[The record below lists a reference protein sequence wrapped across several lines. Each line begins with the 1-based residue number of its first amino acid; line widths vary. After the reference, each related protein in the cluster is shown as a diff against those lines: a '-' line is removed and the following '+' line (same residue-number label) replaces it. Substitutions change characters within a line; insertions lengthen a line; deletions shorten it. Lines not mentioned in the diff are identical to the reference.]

1 MCSRRQRFPGRA
13 VPAALLSCLLLTPA
27 LLAAQNPSPNH
38 SVEEEATRSGLERY
52 YMLDYDGAIRDLERA
67 SAAAP
72 DDPFAVNHLLAAVLF
87 RELYRAGALDTSLY
101 SNNSFLQRRQFP
113 IDPAARERIRQLTD
127 RALLLSEA
135 RLRSNPKDVD
145 ALYARGVT
153 RSLRATYIGL
163 VEKSW
168 YAALKSAWGARSDHE
183 EVLRLS
189 PGYADAK
196 TVVGI
201 HEYVAAS
208 LPFFVKVMAQ
218 LTGHGGSK
226 EKGLAYLADAGAHGR
241 ESSADARIML
251 AVFLRREQRFPEA
264 LEVARRLSAAY
275 PRNFLFALEEA
286 NILNDAGRGPGA
298 IAAYRK
304 VLAEGRAGNF
314 FDPHLELVT
323 WGLGESLRGQ
333 RQTAA
338 AAEAYESVL
347 TFPRTEPE
355 LRRKA
360 TLAAGEMYDLLQ
372 KRDLALARYNA
383 VIAAQSDSDQADVAR
398 KRLREPYRLP

>member
-1 MCSRRQRFPGRA
+1 MGRFPRSVFGA
-13 VPAALLSCLLLTPA
+13 LLFCLLASFAAAAPDDPSATAAALTK
-27 LLAAQNPSPNH
+27 
-38 SVEEEATRSGLERY
+38 SGFDRY
-52 YMLDYDGAIRDLERA
+52 YMMDYDGAIRDFERA
-67 SAAAP
+67 AEASP
-72 DDPFAVNHLLAAVLF
+72 DDPFAVNHLLSAVLF

-101 SNNSFLQRRQFP
+101 SNNSFLDRRQFP
-113 IDPAARERIRQLTD
+113 IDPAARERIRQLAD
-127 RALLLSEA
+127 RALVLSEA
-135 RLRSNPKDVD
+135 RLSANPKDVD

-168 YAALKSAWGARSDHE
+168 YAALKSAWGARNDHE

-196 TVVGI
+196 AVVGI
-201 HEYVAAS
+201 HEYISAN
-208 LPFFVKVMAQ
+208 LPFFIKVLAQ

-226 EKGLAYLADAGAHGR
+226 EKGLSYLADAGAHGK
-241 ESSADARIML
+241 ETSVDARIML
-251 AVFLRREQRFPEA
+251 AVFLRREQRFLDA
-264 LEVARRLSAAY
+264 LQVARGLSAAY
-275 PRNFLFALEEA
+275 PRNFLLALEEA
-286 NILNDAGRGPGA
+286 NILNDAGRGPEA

-304 VLAEGRAGNF
+304 VLDAGRAGSY
-314 FDPHLELVT
+314 FDPHLELAA

-333 RQTAA
+333 RQIAA
-338 AAEAYESVL
+338 AAEAYDSVL
-347 TFPRTEPE
+347 AFPRTEPE

-372 KRDLALARYNA
+372 KRDLAVQRYNA
-383 VIAAQSDSDQADVAR
+383 VIAAQPDSDQAQTAR

>member
-1 MCSRRQRFPGRA
+1 MGRFPRFVSG
-13 VPAALLSCLLLTPA
+13 ALLFCLVA
-27 LLAAQNPSPNH
+27 SLAAAAPEDPS
-38 SVEEEATRSGLERY
+38 VTAAAFTKSGLAAY
-52 YMLDYDGAIRDLERA
+52 YVMDYDGAIRDFERA
-67 SAAAP
+67 SAATP
-72 DDPFAVNHLLAAVLF
+72 NDPSAVNHLLAAVLF

-101 SNNSFLQRRQFP
+101 SNNSFLDRRQFP

-127 RALLLSEA
+127 RALELSEA
-135 RLRSNPKDVD
+135 RLRANPKDVD

-183 EVLRLS
+183 EVLRLA
-189 PGYADAK
+189 PGYTDAK
-196 TVVGI
+196 TVVGV
-201 HEYVAAS
+201 HEYVSAS
-208 LPFFVKVMAQ
+208 LPFFTKVLAQ

-226 EKGLAYLADAGAHGR
+226 EKGLGYLADAGMHGK
-241 ESSADARIML
+241 ETSVDARVIL
-251 AVFLRREQRFPEA
+251 AVFLRREQRFRDA
-264 LEVARRLSAAY
+264 LELARGVSRSY

-286 NILNDAGRGPGA
+286 NILNDAGRGPEA

-304 VLAEGRAGNF
+304 VLAAGQAGTYF
-314 FDPHLELVT
+314 SPHLELVA

-347 TFPRTEPE
+347 AYPRTEPE

-360 TLAAGEMYDLLQ
+360 MLAAGEMYDLLQ
-372 KRDLALARYNA
+372 KRDLAMARYNA
-383 VIAAQSDSDQADVAR
+383 VIAAQSDSDQADTAR
-398 KRLREPYRLP
+398 KRLKQPYRLP

>member
-1 MCSRRQRFPGRA
+1 MGRFPRSA
-13 VPAALLSCLLLTPA
+13 VGALLFCLLASFAAAAPDDPAALTK
-27 LLAAQNPSPNH
+27 
-38 SVEEEATRSGLERY
+38 SGLDRY
-52 YMLDYDGAIRDLERA
+52 YMMDYDGAIRDFERA
-67 SAAAP
+67 AAARP
-72 DDPFAVNHLLAAVLF
+72 DDPFAVNHLLSAVLF

-101 SNNSFLQRRQFP
+101 SNNSFLDRRQFA

-127 RALLLSEA
+127 RALELSEA

-183 EVLRLS
+183 EVLRLD
-189 PGYADAK
+189 PNYTDAK
-196 TVVGI
+196 NVVGI
-201 HEYVAAS
+201 HEYVSAS
-208 LPFFVKVMAQ
+208 LPFFVKVLAQ

-226 EKGLAYLADAGAHGR
+226 QKGLDYLADAGAHGKETR
-241 ESSADARIML
+241 VDARIML
-251 AVFLRREQRFPEA
+251 AVFLRREQRFLEA
-264 LEVARRLSAAY
+264 LEVTRAVSAAH
-275 PRNFLFALEEA
+275 PRNFLLALEEA
-286 NILNDAGRGPGA
+286 NILKDAGRGVEA

-304 VLAEGRAGNF
+304 VLDAGRAGNYF
-314 FDPHLELVT
+314 EPHLELAA

-333 RQTAA
+333 RQHAA

-347 TFPRTEPE
+347 GYPRTEPE

-360 TLAAGEMYDLLQ
+360 TLAAGEMYDLLG
-372 KRDLALARYNA
+372 KRDLALQRYNA
-383 VIAAQSDSDQADVAR
+383 VIAAQPDSDQAPTAR
-398 KRLREPYRLP
+398 KRLQRPYRLP

>member
-1 MCSRRQRFPGRA
+1 MGRFPRSVVG
-13 VPAALLSCLLLTPA
+13 ALLFCLLA
-27 LLAAQNPSPNH
+27 SFAAAAPDDPS
-38 SVEEEATRSGLERY
+38 AAFTKSGFDRY
-52 YMLDYDGAIRDLERA
+52 YMMDYDGAIRDFERA
-67 SAAAP
+67 VQARP
-72 DDPFAVNHLLAAVLF
+72 NDPFAVNHLLSAVLF

-101 SNNSFLQRRQFP
+101 SNNSFLDRRQFP

-127 RALLLSEA
+127 RALELSEA
-135 RLRSNPKDVD
+135 RLSANPKDVD

-183 EVLRLS
+183 EVLKLS
-189 PGYADAK
+189 PGYTDAK
-196 TVVGI
+196 AVVGI
-201 HEYVAAS
+201 HEYISAS
-208 LPFFVKVMAQ
+208 LPFFIKVLAQ

-226 EKGLAYLADAGAHGR
+226 EKGLSYLADAGAHGK
-241 ESSADARIML
+241 ETSVDARIML
-251 AVFLRREQRFPEA
+251 AVFLRREQRFRDA
-264 LEVARRLSAAY
+264 LQVAGGLSAAH
-275 PRNFLFALEEA
+275 PRNFLLALEEA
-286 NILNDAGRGPGA
+286 NILNDAGHGAEA

-304 VLAEGRAGNF
+304 VLAAGGAGNY
-314 FDPHLELVT
+314 FDPHLELAA

-333 RQTAA
+333 RQSAA

-347 TFPRTEPE
+347 TYSRTEPE

-372 KRDLALARYNA
+372 KRDLAVQRYNA
-383 VIAAQSDSDQADVAR
+383 VIAAQSGSEQAQTAR
-398 KRLREPYRLP
+398 KRLQQPYHLP

>member
-1 MCSRRQRFPGRA
+1 MGRFPRSVFGA
-13 VPAALLSCLLLTPA
+13 TLLCLLASFAAAAPDDPSTSA
-27 LLAAQNPSPNH
+27 AAFTKSGLAA
-38 SVEEEATRSGLERY
+38 Y
-52 YMLDYDGAIRDLERA
+52 YVMDYDGAIRDFERA
-67 SAAAP
+67 SAASP
-72 DDPFAVNHLLAAVLF
+72 NDPSAVNHLLSAVLF

-101 SNNSFLQRRQFP
+101 SNNSFLDRRQFP

-127 RALLLSEA
+127 RALQLSEA

-163 VEKSW
+163 VEKAW

-183 EVLRLS
+183 EVLRLD
-189 PGYADAK
+189 PGYTDAK
-196 TVVGI
+196 TVVGV
-201 HEYVAAS
+201 HEYVSAS
-208 LPFFVKVMAQ
+208 LPFFIKVLAQ

-226 EKGLAYLADAGAHGR
+226 EKGLGYLTDAGMHGK
-241 ESSADARIML
+241 ETSVDARVIL
-251 AVFLRREQRFPEA
+251 AVFLRREQRFQDA
-264 LEVARRLSAAY
+264 LEVARGVSRTY

-286 NILNDAGRGPGA
+286 NILNDAGRGA
-298 IAAYRK
+298 EAVAAYRK
-304 VLAEGRAGNF
+304 VLAAGRDGSYF
-314 FDPHLELVT
+314 EPHLELVA

-347 TFPRTEPE
+347 TYPRTEPE

-360 TLAAGEMYDLLQ
+360 TLAAGEMYDLVG
-372 KRDLALARYNA
+372 KRDLAVARYNA
-383 VIAAQSDSDQADVAR
+383 VIAAQSDSDQAATAR
-398 KRLREPYRLP
+398 KHLQQPYRLP

>member
-1 MCSRRQRFPGRA
+1 MGRLPRSA
-13 VPAALLSCLLLTPA
+13 VGATLFCLFASFAA
-27 LLAAQNPSPNH
+27 AAPDDPS
-38 SVEEEATRSGLERY
+38 ATAAAFTKSGFAAY
-52 YMLDYDGAIRDLERA
+52 YVMDYDGAIRDFERA
-67 SAAAP
+67 SDARP
-72 DDPFAVNHLLAAVLF
+72 DDASAVNHLLAAVLF

-101 SNNSFLQRRQFP
+101 SNNSFLNRRQFP
-113 IDPAARERIRQLTD
+113 IDPAARERIRQLTE
-127 RALLLSEA
+127 RALQLSEA
-135 RLRSNPKDVD
+135 RLRSDPKDVD

-183 EVLRLS
+183 EVLRLA

-196 TVVGI
+196 TVVGT
-201 HEYVAAS
+201 HEYVSAS
-208 LPFFVKVMAQ
+208 LPFFIKVLAQ

-226 EKGLAYLADAGAHGR
+226 EKGLSYLADAGAQGK
-241 ESSADARIML
+241 ETSVDARVL
-251 AVFLRREQRFPEA
+251 LSVFLRREQRFGEA
-264 LEVARRLSAAY
+264 LEVARGVSRSY

-286 NILNDAGRGPGA
+286 NILKDAGRGSEA
-298 IAAYRK
+298 ITAYRK
-304 VLAEGRAGNF
+304 VLAAGQAGTYF
-314 FDPHLELVT
+314 EPHLELAA

-333 RQTAA
+333 HQIAA

-347 TFPRTEPE
+347 TYPRTEPE

-372 KRDLALARYNA
+372 KRDLAVARYNA
-383 VIAAQSDSDQADVAR
+383 VITAQADSDQASAAR
-398 KRLREPYRLP
+398 EHLRQPYSQP

>member
-1 MCSRRQRFPGRA
+1 MGRLSRSLFGALFFWLLSSFAAAAPA
-13 VPAALLSCLLLTPA
+13 DPAAAA
-27 LLAAQNPSPNH
+27 LAK
-38 SVEEEATRSGLERY
+38 SGFDCY
-52 YMLDYDGAIRDLERA
+52 YMMDYDGAIRDFERA
-67 SAAAP
+67 SAATP
-72 DDPFAVNHLLAAVLF
+72 QDPFAVNHLLSAVLF

-101 SNNSFLQRRQFP
+101 SNNSFLDRRQFP
-113 IDPAARERIRQLTD
+113 IDAKARERIRQLTD
-127 RALLLSEA
+127 HALELSEA
-135 RLRSNPKDVD
+135 RLRANPKDVD

-153 RSLRATYIGL
+153 LSLRSTYIGL

-183 EVLRLS
+183 EVLKLS

-201 HEYVAAS
+201 HEYIAGS
-208 LPFFVKVMAQ
+208 LPFFVKVLAQ
-218 LTGHGGSK
+218 LSGHGGSK
-226 EKGLAYLADAGAHGR
+226 QKGLDYLTDAGEHGK
-241 ESSADARIML
+241 ETSADARIML
-251 AVFLRREQRFPEA
+251 AVFLRREQRFLEA
-264 LEVARRLSAAY
+264 LQVARGLSTAY
-275 PRNFLFALEEA
+275 PRNFMFALEEA
-286 NILNDAGRGPGA
+286 NILNDAGRGPEA

-304 VLAEGRAGNF
+304 VLAAGHAGNYF
-314 FDPHLELVT
+314 EPHLELVA
-323 WGLGESLRGQ
+323 WGLAESLRGQ

-347 TFPRTEPE
+347 TYSRTEAE

-372 KRDLALARYNA
+372 KRDLAVQKYNA
-383 VIAAQSDSDQADVAR
+383 VIAAQSDSDQASTAR

>member
-1 MCSRRQRFPGRA
+1 MGRFPRSVLG
-13 VPAALLSCLLLTPA
+13 ALLFCLLA
-27 LLAAQNPSPNH
+27 SFAAAAPEDPSTI
-38 SVEEEATRSGLERY
+38 AAAFTKSGFAAY
-52 YMLDYDGAIRDLERA
+52 YVMDYDGAICNFERA
-67 SAAAP
+67 AEASP
-72 DDPFAVNHLLAAVLF
+72 DDPFAVNHLLSAVLF

-101 SNNSFLQRRQFP
+101 SNNSFLDRRQFP

-127 RALLLSEA
+127 RALALSEA
-135 RLRSNPKDVD
+135 RLSANPKDVD

-196 TVVGI
+196 AVVGI
-201 HEYVAAS
+201 HEYISAN
-208 LPFFVKVMAQ
+208 LPFFIKVLAQ
-218 LTGHGGSK
+218 FTGHGGSK
-226 EKGLAYLADAGAHGR
+226 EKGLSYLADAGAHGK
-241 ESSADARIML
+241 ETSVDARIML
-251 AVFLRREQRFPEA
+251 AVFLRREQRFLDA
-264 LEVARRLSAAY
+264 LQVARGLSAAY
-275 PRNFLFALEEA
+275 PRNFLLALEEA
-286 NILNDAGRGPGA
+286 NILNDAGRGQEA

-304 VLAEGRAGNF
+304 VLNAGRAGSYF
-314 FDPHLELVT
+314 YPHLELAA

-333 RQTAA
+333 RQIAA
-338 AAEAYESVL
+338 AAEAYDSVL
-347 TFPRTEPE
+347 AFPRTEPE

-372 KRDLALARYNA
+372 KRDLAVQRYNA
-383 VIAAQSDSDQADVAR
+383 VIAAQPDSEQAQTAR
-398 KRLREPYRLP
+398 KHLREPYRLP